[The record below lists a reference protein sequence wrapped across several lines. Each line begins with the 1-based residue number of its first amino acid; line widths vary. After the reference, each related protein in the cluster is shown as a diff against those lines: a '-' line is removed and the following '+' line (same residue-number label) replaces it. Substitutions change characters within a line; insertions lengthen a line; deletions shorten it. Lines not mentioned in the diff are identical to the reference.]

1 VRRIKRPIN
10 RIRTAMDTPKTPQP
24 DLQDTTQTERRLAA
38 LGMSAEAAKTYAEFH
53 AGIRWPRPSD
63 F

>member
-1 VRRIKRPIN
+1 
-10 RIRTAMDTPKTPQP
+10 MDAPKPTQP

-38 LGMSAEAAKTYAEFH
+38 LGMSAEAAKAYAAFH
-53 AGIRWPRPSD
+53 SGIRWPRPSD

>member
-1 VRRIKRPIN
+1 
-10 RIRTAMDTPKTPQP
+10 MDAPKTPPP

-38 LGMSAEAAKTYAEFH
+38 LGMSAEAAKAYAAFH
-53 AGIRWPRPSD
+53 TGITWPRPSD

>member
-1 VRRIKRPIN
+1 
-10 RIRTAMDTPKTPQP
+10 MDTPKTPPP

>member
-1 VRRIKRPIN
+1 MRLYKRPIKQV
-10 RIRTAMDTPKTPQP
+10 IDTMDAPKTPPP

-38 LGMSAEAAKTYAEFH
+38 LGMSAEAAKTYAAFH

>member
-10 RIRTAMDTPKTPQP
+10 RITTPMDASKPSQP
-24 DLQDTTQTERRLAA
+24 DVQDTTQTERRLAA
-38 LGMSAEAAKTYAEFH
+38 LGMSAEAAKAYAAFH
-53 AGIRWPRPSD
+53 AGLRWPRPSD

>member
-10 RIRTAMDTPKTPQP
+10 RIRITMDAPKPPQP

-38 LGMSAEAAKTYAEFH
+38 LGMSAEAAKTYAAFH

>member
-10 RIRTAMDTPKTPQP
+10 RIRIAMDAPKPQP
-24 DLQDTTQTERRLAA
+24 DVQDTTQTELRLAA
-38 LGMSAEAAKTYAEFH
+38 LGMSAEAAKTYAAFH
-53 AGIRWPRPSD
+53 SGIRWPRPSD